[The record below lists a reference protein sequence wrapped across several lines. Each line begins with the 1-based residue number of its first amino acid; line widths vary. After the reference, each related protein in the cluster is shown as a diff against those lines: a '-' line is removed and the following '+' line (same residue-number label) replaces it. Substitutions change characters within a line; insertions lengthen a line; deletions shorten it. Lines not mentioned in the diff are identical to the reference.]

1 MVTVMAVSLYPKGRG
16 PWVTVG
22 VARHIAVVPTNFTT
36 IIYAKCEPSPPSTA
50 PLGMIH
56 GGGAV

>member
-16 PWVTVG
+16 PWVMVG
-22 VARHIAVVPTNFTT
+22 AARHTVAVATNFATL
-36 IIYAKCEPSPPSTA
+36 IYAKCEPSPPSTA
-50 PLGMIH
+50 PLGMTH

>member
-1 MVTVMAVSLYPKGRG
+1 MAVFVYPKGRY

-22 VARHIAVVPTNFTT
+22 AVRHTVAVATNFAT
-36 IIYAKCEPSPPSTA
+36 IIYAKCEPSTPSTA